1 MRMTVDI
8 GGAFKVAVTRTTAVL
23 RCRRRI
29 GALLVVAGML
39 LAGCGTS
46 TTDRAMSGAGIGAGA
61 GAIGGALFGV
71 PVIGAAIGAVTGVGV
86 GVATKPAEPSPSAA
100 VGVGMPVA
108 PTDTIAEAPSSSDH
122 VVTTYVSQTL
132 GPDAARDANRRAAVR
147 TCGDGFVLIDELS
160 GADDHGIW
168 YRLVYGCLAKR
179 PGEID
184 RPRVQTS
191 GR

>member
-1 MRMTVDI
+1 MTVDI
-8 GGAFKVAVTRTTAVL
+8 GGAFKVAVTATVAAL
-23 RCRRRI
+23 RCGRLI
-29 GALLVVAGML
+29 AALPIVAGVL

-61 GAIGGALFGV
+61 GALGGALFGV
-71 PVIGAAIGAVTGVGV
+71 PAIGAAIGAVTGVGV
-86 GVATKPAEPSPSAA
+86 GVATKPAEPSTNAA

-122 VVTTYVSQTL
+122 VVTTYASQTL
-132 GPDAARDANRRAAVR
+132 GPDAARDANHRAAVR

-160 GADDHGIW
+160 GADDHGTW
-168 YRLVYGCLAKR
+168 YRLVYGCLAK
-179 PGEID
+179 GQSGID

-191 GR
+191 GP